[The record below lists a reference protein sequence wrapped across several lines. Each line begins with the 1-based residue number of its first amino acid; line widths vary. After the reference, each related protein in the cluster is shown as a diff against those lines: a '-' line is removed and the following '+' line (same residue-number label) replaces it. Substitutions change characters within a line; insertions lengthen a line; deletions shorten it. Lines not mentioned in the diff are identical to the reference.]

1 MNRNLRTL
9 GVASTTRAY
18 ALVVLDG
25 YEIVYYWSE
34 DFDKE
39 KSPVQN
45 LVAARKKLM
54 SAMSHL
60 RPGHIGC
67 TRPKLSRV
75 MNQTVPIFLH
85 AEVRW
90 ISRKR
95 MARFSSFNS
104 HRLRQSIQRRRMGP
118 KTREPDAY
126 ARAEAE
132 ILQIGSKRKL
142 SPDSK
147 KVLVLALETAR
158 NVRKPAAEAR

>member
-18 ALVVLDG
+18 GLVVLDG

-34 DFDKE
+34 EFDKE

-54 SAMSHL
+54 SVMSHL

-67 TRPKLSRV
+67 TRPKRLFAV
-75 MNQTVPIFLH
+75 NQTVSVFLH

-95 MARFSSFNS
+95 KARFNSFDS
-104 HRLRQSIQRRRMGP
+104 HRLRQSIERRRMRS

-132 ILQIGSKRKL
+132 VLLIGLKRKL

-147 KVLVLALETAR
+147 KVIQLALETAR
-158 NVRKPAAEAR
+158 TVQKSITPR